1 MLPPSPVD
9 DQKPLINKA
18 VVETTFVKG
27 KKGKGKVSQEIEM
40 ADVKKSSTT
49 PAVVSNGA
57 KETQILEYTGTME
70 MGMAILTS
78 VVIAQT
84 FVGCLWVLN
93 DNEHLI
99 FSDRI
104 APKFIFDSVK
114 AFITLGFACF
124 WM

>member
-1 MLPPSPVD
+1 
-9 DQKPLINKA
+9 
-18 VVETTFVKG
+18 
-27 KKGKGKVSQEIEM
+27 M

-49 PAVVSNGA
+49 TPAAIVSNTE
-57 KETQILEYTGTME
+57 KCIQIREYTGTME

-93 DNEHLI
+93 DNDHLI

-114 AFITLGFACF
+114 ALITLGFACF